1 MINKVLK
8 MKNNDVTDIAI
19 NPTTG
24 LPITNASANM
34 VDVGGNVVGQPDRVM
49 TVYEIEESISDSNND
64 DCFDDSF

>member
-1 MINKVLK
+1 
-8 MKNNDVTDIAI
+8 MKKNDVTDIAI

-64 DCFDDSF
+64 DCFDVFDTFDDSF